1 MSAGPQPAGPCVLV
15 IFGVA
20 GDLTRRLLMPALYHL
35 RRARLLP
42 EAFAIVGVAR
52 AEKDE
57 ETFREDLG
65 ASLRQA
71 EGTGFMQDDWQW
83 LRQRLYYLRGDFG
96 DPAAYGELAMV
107 LSKID
112 ENYQTDGNYLFYLA
126 TPPQMFSVIVRQI
139 GEAGLSKEEGHW
151 RRVIVEK
158 PFGTDLKSAQALN
171 RELLQVLNEHQIYR
185 IDHYLGKETV
195 QNILVL
201 RFANGMFEPLW
212 NRNHI
217 DHVQITVAETVGV
230 EGRGTFYD
238 ATGA

>member
-83 LRQRLYYLRGDFG
+83 LRSASTISAATSATRLPMANWRWCCRRLT
-96 DPAAYGELAMV
+96 
-107 LSKID
+107 KIIKP
-112 ENYQTDGNYLFYLA
+112 TA
-126 TPPQMFSVIVRQI
+126 TICS
-139 GEAGLSKEEGHW
+139 
-151 RRVIVEK
+151 
-158 PFGTDLKSAQALN
+158 
-171 RELLQVLNEHQIYR
+171 
-185 IDHYLGKETV
+185 
-195 QNILVL
+195 
-201 RFANGMFEPLW
+201 
-212 NRNHI
+212 
-217 DHVQITVAETVGV
+217 
-230 EGRGTFYD
+230 
-238 ATGA
+238 